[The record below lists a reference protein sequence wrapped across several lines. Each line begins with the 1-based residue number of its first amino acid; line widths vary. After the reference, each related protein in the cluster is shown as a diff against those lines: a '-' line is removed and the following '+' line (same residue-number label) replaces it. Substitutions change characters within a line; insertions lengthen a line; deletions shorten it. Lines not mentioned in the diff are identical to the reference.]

1 MGHFAWNHEIS
12 WVCAEVMIVV
22 QYKMSTLL
30 ENIHSICIKTKG
42 VIGILDLHINYGGGG
57 GGGGGGS

>member
-1 MGHFAWNHEIS
+1 
-12 WVCAEVMIVV
+12 MIVV

-57 GGGGGGS
+57 GGGELDVEIDMISLL